1 MSNFQTDDDDDGD
14 DTDKEMGVDAEE
26 GDEAESLKLQKLAA
40 RVGNTNVFIGPLKK
54 VLIAGPVVFE
64 LHL

>member
-26 GDEAESLKLQKLAA
+26 GDEAESLKLQKMAA
-40 RVGNTNVFIGPLKK
+40 RVGNINVFIGPLKK
-54 VLIAGPVVFE
+54 SFDSRCSSF
-64 LHL
+64 